1 MSELFNVLVIVAVVA
16 LVVVRQFSAQRVG
29 DQKRWWVL
37 PVVLFIVALRSDGAL
52 DPRHETLSAV
62 MLGVGLVL
70 GLVTGAGWGW
80 TARLWQGPDAS
91 VWSRG
96 TRATLFVWAG
106 GIALRVSLAV
116 AAVLLGVHQ
125 GTAALLI
132 SLAAM
137 LFARSGVLSMRADGV
152 RAQYGVTAGSPVS
165 GAPAAAA
172 AQTMSKGGA

>member
-1 MSELFNVLVIVAVVA
+1 MSELFNVLVILAVVA

-29 DQKRWWVL
+29 EQKRWWVL

-62 MLGVGLVL
+62 MLGAGLVV

-80 TARLWQGPDAS
+80 TARLWQGPDDS
-91 VWSRG
+91 FWSRG
-96 TRATLFVWAG
+96 TRATLFVWVG
-106 GIALRVSLAV
+106 GMALRVSMAV

-137 LFARSGVLSMRADGV
+137 LFARSGVLALRTKGMRE
-152 RAQYGVTAGSPVS
+152 QYGVTAGFQA
-165 GAPAAAA
+165 GDAPSAAARV
-172 AQTMSKGGA
+172 MSKGGA